1 MATITFTGRL
11 GQDSTIKFLPN
22 GTPVLEFSVAD
33 DKRRKN
39 PNGDWE
45 TESTTW
51 WRVSY
56 FGKPAEAAADV
67 LLKGALVRVEGTVFE
82 RKYEHQ
88 GADRSAYDVKA
99 TQVSVVPVAK
109 SSGGY
114 DRHDTRNQATT
125 SYGTGQAPAS
135 DPWTTGGGNDGELP
149 PF

>member
-1 MATITFTGRL
+1 MASITFTGRL
-11 GQDSTIKFLPN
+11 GQDSTIKFLSN

-39 PNGDWE
+39 PSGEWE

-67 LLKGALVRVEGTVFE
+67 LLKGVLVRVEGTVFE
-82 RKYEHQ
+82 RKFEHQ

-109 SSGGY
+109 SSGNAAPSGGFNRRTPGNTGDY
-114 DRHDTRNQATT
+114 
-125 SYGTGQAPAS
+125 GQA
-135 DPWTTGGGNDGELP
+135 DPWTTGGGNDDGV